1 MADENESEIEV
12 DTPPESEIEVDSADP
27 KIVEIDT
34 TSVWDQNKIDIAK
47 AGPKIKL
54 STDYNRKVK
63 AAKKNK
69 KQVSQKKKKKKIG
82 QINTQNKASKDWL
95 KLLGILTQ
103 KIRIK

>member
-54 STDYNRKVK
+54 PTDYNRKVK
-63 AAKKNK
+63 AAKKKKKRKNK
-69 KQVSQKKKKKKIG
+69 YLKKKKKK
-82 QINTQNKASKDWL
+82 K
-95 KLLGILTQ
+95 
-103 KIRIK
+103 

>member
-54 STDYNRKVK
+54 PTDYNRKVK
-63 AAKKNK
+63 AAKKKKKKK
-69 KQVSQKKKKKKIG
+69 KQVSQKKKKKKSE
-82 QINTQNKASKDWL
+82 K
-95 KLLGILTQ
+95 
-103 KIRIK
+103 

>member
-1 MADENESEIEV
+1 MAGENESEIEV

-54 STDYNRKVK
+54 STNYNRKVK

-69 KQVSQKKKKKKIG
+69 KKQVSQKKKKKKKKK
-82 QINTQNKASKDWL
+82 NRTNKHSK
-95 KLLGILTQ
+95 
-103 KIRIK
+103 